1 MNLFFKGKEL
11 TNDEEI
17 IGNLISNNGIEELE
31 LSVVIL
37 SLNDSTLVDEN
48 RTKEKLINKISN
60 KCPYH
65 ENNKELFICTSCN
78 VAFCKFCSEKHKS
91 HEIIQRKDIIKFNE
105 ELKDLN
111 DELNKKLNDANLR
124 NIYELK
130 ENQNTQYSNNIE
142 KLQNRLDNIKKIHR
156 GIINNYKRDI
166 DKSLPYLLEYKEKVE
181 QLIENSYNLDTI
193 QDDQQFIDYYF
204 WYINIKQKQA
214 KIEKEIQE
222 IEKVQYNFDEMMNF
236 FDQKINNIY
245 ANSNN
250 DYKLL
255 KQMYYNNNIESETQ
269 IKQNTQ
275 LNSNDNQVPKLN
287 LFNLFNK
294 AKNVNKILFSN
305 IKTKPKNSN
314 DLTEIISIK
323 EHEEEN
329 SKENTPLTSR
339 IASKNF
345 CYNPIFS
352 TRKKKSGSYHFEKI
366 DEKSEKEESFDELSS
381 VSQNISIKRIYNI
394 NPKTKNLFYFDIKT
408 RRIEEKKVNF
418 ENLSFETFQE
428 SQATLNY
435 RNNFF
440 LSGGVNL
447 KLFYKYDQI
456 FNKFIK
462 LKEMITSHSS
472 HGMIGI
478 DNYIFV
484 ISGNLSK
491 KVEKYDFG
499 KNSWENLNELN
510 EIRIWPSCFGFNNKY
525 IFVFGGLKSYPDK
538 KSLDIERLDISSKE
552 NNWEKI
558 KINYKNDIVLPN
570 NFGFINLK
578 ENQFLI
584 IGGKYNSNLDDKN
597 KMKSNYK
604 IIIGN
609 KGVEI
614 EKEDSLI
621 IRQNEEFNGK
631 MFNYLGD
638 GLYGEFSSLSYRTF
652 YIINMNTKTSEE
664 ID

>member
-78 VAFCKFCSEKHKS
+78 IAFCKYCSEKHKS

-222 IEKVQYNFDEMMNF
+222 LEKVQYNFDEMMNF
-236 FDQKINNIY
+236 FDEKIKNIY

-269 IKQNTQ
+269 IKQNHNP
-275 LNSNDNQVPKLN
+275 NSNDNQVPKLN

-294 AKNVNKILFSN
+294 AKNVNKILFTN

-418 ENLSFETFQE
+418 ENLSIETFQE

-478 DNYIFV
+478 DNFIFV

-499 KNSWENLNELN
+499 KNSWENLNELSD
-510 EIRIWPSCFGFNNKY
+510 IRIWPSCFGFNNKY

-570 NFGFINLK
+570 NIGFINLK

-584 IGGKYNSNLDDKN
+584 IGGKYNSNIDDKN
-597 KMKSNYK
+597 KIKSNYK